1 MKKQETWQGY
11 APFLSEHWRPEH
23 CDPKNWDYEPSTYDV
38 DGVELV
44 GEPHMK
50 LWDDLTDDNR
60 SNPGRKGGVDFAA
73 VNRLQKD
80 IEDNGIDTKNSSTIY
95 YDVDTGLKVN
105 AFHRELVSS
114 EKYLNIPGWM
124 AQGVRF
130 SSPVARIR
138 FCTRSNNR
146 KYFQHNN
153 TSAADVEVAVRN
165 VLACS
170 PPVTKDAIGKEIDFL
185 GWHLSEST
193 RDNIKDK
200 LFSEYVC
207 SGLKLG
213 VRYIPHNK
221 NTVELLL
228 PNYQYV
234 KGKAD
239 NPSKETCD
247 WYNDKWK
254 NPDEHCLIVYMSHV
268 EGRIGSLMTAN
279 RLACEDNKPLHIL
292 FAVPIPKGKT
302 SLYTQRV
309 KCFTTELF
317 SVEERILN
325 GFNWNTKQFEA
336 LKEIGVDMKE
346 ILSSNRSGISWN
358 HPDCQHRFVAQDS
371 ENESFNELIY
381 IPNRK
386 FN

>member
-1 MKKQETWQGY
+1 MTTSTEQQGY

-44 GEPHMK
+44 GEPHMQ
-50 LWDDLTDDNR
+50 LWEDLTSDNHA
-60 SNPGRKGGVDFAA
+60 NPGRKGGIDFAEA
-73 VNRLQKD
+73 EKLQKD
-80 IEDNGIDTKNSSTIY
+80 IVNNGINTKKGSMIY

-105 AFHRELVSS
+105 AFHREYTSS
-114 EKYLNIPGWM
+114 QINIPGWM

-146 KYFQHNN
+146 AHFQHNN

-170 PPVTKDAIGKEIDFL
+170 PPVTKDAIGREIDFL

-193 RDNIKDK
+193 RDVIKDR

-207 SGLKLG
+207 SGVKLG
-213 VRYIPHNK
+213 VRYIPHNQ
-221 NTVELLL
+221 NTVKLLL
-228 PNYQYV
+228 PKYEYI
-234 KGKAD
+234 KGKVD
-239 NPSKETCD
+239 NPPTETSE
-247 WYNDKWK
+247 WYSNVWN

-268 EGRIGSLMTAN
+268 EGRIGSIMTSNQKASKN
-279 RLACEDNKPLHIL
+279 HKPLHIL

-302 SLYTQRV
+302 SLYTKRE
-309 KCFTTELF
+309 KCFSTELF
-317 SVEERILN
+317 SVEERMLDAFDL
-325 GFNWNTKQFEA
+325 GEKWRKDFA
-336 LKEIGVDMKE
+336 
-346 ILSSNRSGISWN
+346 WN

-371 ENESFNELIY
+371 ENESFDDLIY
-381 IPNRK
+381 VPNRQ

>member
-1 MKKQETWQGY
+1 MFFLFELIKMTKTTQGY

-23 CDPKNWDYEPSTYDV
+23 CDPNNWDYEPSTYDV

-44 GEPHMK
+44 GDPHMQ
-50 LWDDLTDDNR
+50 LWVDLTSDNHA
-60 SNPGRKGGVDFAA
+60 NPGRKGGIDFTAA
-73 VNRLQKD
+73 EKLQKD
-80 IEDNGIDTKNSSTIY
+80 IINNGIDPKKGSMIY
-95 YDVDTGLKVN
+95 YDVDTGTKVN
-105 AFHRELVSS
+105 AFHREYTSS
-114 EKYLNIPGWM
+114 QINIPGWM

-146 KYFQHNN
+146 AYFQHNN

-170 PPVTKDAIGKEIDFL
+170 PPVTKDAIGREIDFL

-200 LFSEYVC
+200 LFTEYVC
-207 SGLKLG
+207 SGLELG

-221 NTVELLL
+221 NTVDLLL
-228 PNYQYV
+228 TKYEYV

-239 NPSKETCD
+239 NPPKATSE
-247 WYNDKWK
+247 WYSNIWN
-254 NPDEHCLIVYMSHV
+254 NPDEHRLIVYMSHV
-268 EGRIGSLMTAN
+268 EGRIGSLMTSNQKAVN
-279 RLACEDNKPLHIL
+279 DNKPLHIL

-302 SLYTQRV
+302 SLYTKRE
-309 KCFTTELF
+309 KCFSTELF
-317 SVEERILN
+317 SVEERMLDAFDL
-325 GFNWNTKQFEA
+325 GEKWRKDFA
-336 LKEIGVDMKE
+336 
-346 ILSSNRSGISWN
+346 WN
-358 HPDCQHRFVAQDS
+358 HPECQHRFVAQDS
-371 ENESFNELIY
+371 QNESFDDLIY
-381 IPNRK
+381 IPNRE